1 MLCIEHLP
9 QIKDK
14 LRIAT
19 INRNYCWRGQ
29 GPNGKTAQIDLVLE
43 WKGERTDYIC
53 EMKFSEHDF
62 TIDKSYETLL
72 ADKIDAFL
80 HCKQHTKTHSIQLVM
95 VTTNGVTPNE
105 HSKDVNQEIT
115 LDDLFN

>member
-1 MLCIEHLP
+1 MLCIEHLS

-29 GPNGKTAQIDLVLE
+29 GPNGKTSQIDLVLE

-53 EMKFSEHDF
+53 EMKFSEHNF
-62 TIDKSYETLL
+62 AIDKSYETEL
-72 ADKIDAFL
+72 ANKIDAFL
-80 HCKQHTKTHSIQLVM
+80 NCKQHTKTHSIQLVM
-95 VTTNGVTPNE
+95 VTTNGVIPNE
-105 HSKDVNQEIT
+105 HSKDVNQEVV
-115 LDDLFN
+115 LDDLFT